1 MQGGGMEHKMTVKGM
16 KTNEDKT
23 VELEITVSKE
33 EFGAAVNAAFKKNAK
48 KIQVPGFRRGK
59 APRKM
64 IEKLYGE
71 GVFYEEAVNNTYPA
85 AYEAA
90 VAEKELD
97 IVGRA
102 SIDIDGEVTA
112 DGYTFK
118 ATVAVK
124 PEVELNDYKGLE
136 AEKSIHEVTEDEI
149 NQEIERLRDQAGR
162 MVSVEDRVSQ
172 DGDTAVI
179 DFEGFVDDVPFAGGK
194 GEDYPLVLG
203 SNKFIPGFEEQV
215 VGKKLDEEFDVK
227 VTFPENYHAEELKG
241 KPALFKCKL
250 KELRCKE
257 LPALDDEFA
266 KDVSEF
272 ETLAELREDVKK
284 KLQEKNDE
292 EAQNNV
298 ENSLMETVCGNMKVD
313 IPRCM
318 FDERIDEMVREFE
331 LRLRSQGMDLPT
343 YLKYAGMELDA
354 FRKTYEA
361 SAQEQ
366 VRTKL
371 ALQKIVEL
379 EKIEPTEEDVEKQY
393 EELSHSYGMDVAKVK
408 QLLSVETLKE
418 NIAMGKALDLVRDSA
433 VVKEVKEKKPR
444 KPRAKKVKEENESA
458 EESAE

>member
-1 MQGGGMEHKMTVKGM
+1 MTVKGM

-33 EFGAAVNAAFKKNAK
+33 EFGAAVDAAFKRNAK

-64 IEKLYGE
+64 IEKMYGE

-90 VAEKELD
+90 VAEKELE

-102 SIDIDGEVTA
+102 SIDIEGEVTA
-112 DGYTFK
+112 EGYTFK

-124 PEVELNDYKGLE
+124 PEVELGDYKGLQV
-136 AEKSIHEVTEDEI
+136 EKTVHEVTDDEV
-149 NQEIERLRDQAGR
+149 NQEIERQRDQAGR
-162 MVSVEDRVSQ
+162 MITVEDRASQ
-172 DGDTAVI
+172 NGDTAVI

-203 SNKFIPGFEEQV
+203 GGKFIPGFEEQV
-215 VGKKLDEEFDVK
+215 VGKAVGEEFDVK
-227 VTFPENYHAEELKG
+227 VTFPENYHADELKG
-241 KPALFKCKL
+241 KPAVFKCKL
-250 KELRCKE
+250 NELRCKE

-272 ETLAELREDVKK
+272 DTLEELRSDIRK
-284 KLQEKNDE
+284 KLQDKSDE

-298 ENSLMETVCGNMKVD
+298 ENKLMETVCGNMKVD
-313 IPRCM
+313 VPQCM

-343 YLKYAGMELDA
+343 YLKYAGMEMDA

-379 EKIEPTEEDVEKQY
+379 EKIESTDEDVEKQY
-393 EELSHSYGMDVAKVK
+393 EELSKSYGMDVAKVK

-433 VVKEVKEKKPR
+433 VVKDVKEKKPR
-444 KPRAKKVKEENESA
+444 KPRAKKVKEDAENTGAS
-458 EESAE
+458 EE